1 MMGVAHSG
9 LWAPV
14 DTYLWFINFSF
25 DIIYSVSTCIATNL
39 GHIQSVTRK
48 PVYIGSKVR
57 DTADSKPTCYMYV
70 LNSHDLTVE
79 HLDVSLVFDL

>member
-1 MMGVAHSG
+1 M
-9 LWAPV
+9 
-14 DTYLWFINFSF
+14 I
-25 DIIYSVSTCIATNL
+25 
-39 GHIQSVTRK
+39 
-48 PVYIGSKVR
+48 